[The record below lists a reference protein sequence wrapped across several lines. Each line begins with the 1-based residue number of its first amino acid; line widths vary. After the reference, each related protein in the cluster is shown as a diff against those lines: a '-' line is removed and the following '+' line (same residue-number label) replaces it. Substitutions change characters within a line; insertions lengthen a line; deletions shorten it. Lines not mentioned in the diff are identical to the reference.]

1 MPAMSTAPSLF
12 LRKIMLINTYALDFE
27 AEYSKE
33 LSVRIQGAVNYS
45 SATYI
50 FLVAIYGPDVEYVG
64 PVEEAPWERISG
76 HHWVSHNAGF
86 DQAVFRSAVGKGQ
99 ISGSVAPVE
108 WDCTADLSSYFGI
121 GRSLKEAT
129 KVMYGISLSKDDRA
143 GAKGKRWPVD
153 FTLVERES
161 MKRYALDDAR
171 HCWNLWRDLG
181 DSWPEKEKLLS
192 RLTRKRCL
200 EGVVV
205 DTAGILKDQLTL
217 EAVMREAKD
226 GIPWSSDGVILSLNR
241 VKTYC
246 EDRGIPAPVCLAE
259 DSEECARWQKLYG
272 AQHPVVGNIRRYRKA
287 NTVYKKLGAMRK
299 RTMPNGRLN
308 FGLKYFGTHTG
319 RWSGAEGVN
328 LQNLPREPVYDV
340 DLRAKFV
347 APDGKKLV
355 ICDLAQ
361 IEPRVT
367 ACVCSDTAALKAMQA
382 GYGVYEAFALSTGVW
397 SGEKGTFKATNKDLY
412 ALCKAQVLALG
423 YGCGPEKFIYM
434 AKQYADLEI
443 TEEQA
448 KAIVADFRNRSPK
461 ITSFWN
467 LLERRMEECAN
478 RGRNFVIELPSR
490 RRLRYTAV
498 GKFNDTLLARL
509 GYTGRRESFWGGK
522 LMENVIQATARDIL
536 AEAILRLEAAG
547 IPVIFSAH
555 DEVICEVE
563 EDFNGAEVRRLM
575 TIAPDWMQDL
585 PLEAEYV
592 ESKYYLK

>member
-1 MPAMSTAPSLF
+1 MGSAAQPFFKEVMS
-12 LRKIMLINTYALDFE
+12 INTYAVDFE
-27 AEYSKE
+27 AQYSKE

-45 SATYI
+45 SATHI
-50 FLVAIYGPDVEYVG
+50 FLVAIYGPDLEYVG
-64 PVEEAPWERISG
+64 PVEEALWERISG

-86 DQAVFRSAVGKGQ
+86 DQAMFTSAVQKGQ
-99 ISGSVAPVE
+99 IPEGVAPVE

-121 GRSLKEAT
+121 GRSLKEAA
-129 KVMYGISLSKDDRA
+129 KVKYGISLSKDDRA
-143 GAKGKRWPVD
+143 KAKGKSWPDD
-153 FTLVERES
+153 FTLTERES
-161 MKRYALDDAR
+161 MMRYALDDAR

-181 DSWPEKEKLLS
+181 GFWPAKEKLLS
-192 RLTRKRCL
+192 KLTRKRCL
-200 EGVVV
+200 EGVTV

-217 EAVMREAKD
+217 ETVMREAKD
-226 GIPWSSDGVILSLNR
+226 GIPWSGDGVILSHNR

-246 EDRGIPAPVCLAE
+246 EERGIPVPVSLAE
-259 DSEECARWQKLYG
+259 DSEASARWQKLYG
-272 AQHPVVGNIRRYRKA
+272 AQHPVVGNIRQYRKA
-287 NTVYKKLGAMRK
+287 NTVYKKLGAMLK
-299 RTMPNGRLN
+299 RRMPNGRLN

-328 LQNLPREPVYDV
+328 LQNLPRDPVYGV

-347 APDGKKLV
+347 ASDGKKFV
-355 ICDLAQ
+355 ICDLAP

-367 ACVCSDTAALKAMQA
+367 ACVCGDTAMLEAMQA
-382 GYGVYEAFALSTGVW
+382 GHGVYEAFALSTGVW
-397 SGEKGTFKATNKDLY
+397 NGEKGTLKATNKELY

-423 YGCGPEKFIYM
+423 YGCGPEKFVYM

-448 KAIVADFRNRSPK
+448 KRIVDDFRNQNPK

-467 LLERRMEECAN
+467 RLERKMEECAN
-478 RGRNFVIELPSR
+478 RDGTFVIELPSG

-498 GKFNDTLLARL
+498 AKVNNTLLARL
-509 GYTGRRESFWGGK
+509 GYTGQRESFWGGK

-563 EDFNGAEVRRLM
+563 EDFDGAEVRRLM
-575 TIAPDWMQDL
+575 TLAPDWIQGL

>member
-1 MPAMSTAPSLF
+1 MS
-12 LRKIMLINTYALDFE
+12 INTYALDFE
-27 AEYSKE
+27 AHHSKE

-45 SATYI
+45 CATHI

-64 PVEEAPWERISG
+64 PPEDGPWERVSG

-86 DQAVFRSAVGKGQ
+86 DQALFTSAVRKGQ
-99 ISGSVAPVE
+99 IPESVAPIE

-129 KVMYGISLSKDDRA
+129 KVKYGVSLSKDDRDK
-143 GAKGKRWPVD
+143 AKGKKWPDD
-153 FTLVERES
+153 FTLAERES
-161 MKRYALDDAR
+161 MMRYALEDAR
-171 HCWNLWRDLG
+171 HCWNLWCDLG
-181 DSWPEKEKLLS
+181 NFWPAKEKLLS

-200 EGVVV
+200 EGVAV
-205 DTAGILKDQLTL
+205 DTVGILKDQCVL
-217 EAVMREAKD
+217 ETVMREAKE
-226 GIPWSSDGVILSLNR
+226 GIPWSGDGVILSHNR
-241 VKTYC
+241 VKAYC
-246 EDRGIPAPVCLAE
+246 EQRGIPAPASLAE
-259 DSEECARWQKLYG
+259 DSEAYAKWQKSYS
-272 AQHPVVGNIRRYRKA
+272 AHYPIVENIRQYRKA
-287 NTVYKKLGAMRK
+287 NMLHKKLRAMRN

-340 DLRAKFV
+340 DLRAKFIS
-347 APDGKKLV
+347 PDDKKLV

-367 ACVCSDTAALKAMQA
+367 AWVCGDTASLEAMQA
-382 GYGVYEAFALSTGVW
+382 GYGVYEAFALGTGVW
-397 SGEKGTFKATNKDLY
+397 SGEKGTLKATNKALY
-412 ALCKAQVLALG
+412 ALCKAQVLAWG
-423 YGCGPEKFIYM
+423 YGCGPKKFVDM
-434 AKQYADLEI
+434 AKQYADLVI

-448 KAIVADFRNRSPK
+448 KGIVADFRYRNPK

-467 LLERRMEECAN
+467 RLERKMEECAN
-478 RGRNFVIELPSR
+478 RDGMFVIELPSG
-490 RRLRYTAV
+490 RRLKYTAV
-498 GKFNDTLLARL
+498 AKFNNTLLARL
-509 GYTGRRESFWGGK
+509 GYTRQRESFWGGK

-536 AEAILRLEAAG
+536 AEGILRLEAAG

-555 DEVICEVE
+555 DEVVCEVE
-563 EDFNGAEVRRLM
+563 EDFNGAEVKRLM
-575 TIAPDWMQDL
+575 TIAPDWMRDL